1 MAASTSLR
9 LVQDTPGALDA
20 SASPAQTL
28 VRARG
33 LRKTYRTPDGE
44 VETLKPLDFDIQAG
58 EFVSVVGPSGC
69 GKSTLMK
76 LVAGLLP
83 TSGGELKLN
92 GHEVRGPQ
100 TDVGIVFQS
109 ALLLPWRKVVDNIL
123 LQAEIRGLPMAA
135 ARERAAALIEMAGLK
150 GFEHKY
156 PWQLSGGMQ
165 QRVAILRALLHDP
178 PVLLMDE
185 PFGALDA
192 MTREKMNL
200 ELQRIWLAGTAGAR
214 KTVLLITHSIPE
226 AIFLSDRVFVMS
238 ERPGRIAAVYTI
250 DLPRPRSLDVM
261 GSEAFAAYARQ
272 LRAHFYAQ
280 GHLDAH

>member
-1 MAASTSLR
+1 MTSGASNVVPLDLAARAASLATAAAPVLIES
-9 LVQDTPGALDA
+9 
-20 SASPAQTL
+20 
-28 VRARG
+28 RG
-33 LRKTYRTPDGE
+33 VRKTYRTREGDT
-44 VETLKPLDFDIQAG
+44 ETLKPLDFSIRAG

-76 LVAGLLP
+76 MVAGLLP
-83 TSGGELKLN
+83 ISGGELELAGKP
-92 GHEVRGPQ
+92 VRGPQ

-109 ALLLPWRKVVDNIL
+109 ALLLPWRRVIDNIL
-123 LQAEIRGLPMAA
+123 LQAEIRNLPMAA

-150 GFEHKY
+150 GFEQKY

-178 PVLLMDE
+178 SVLLMDE

-192 MTREKMNL
+192 MTRERMNL
-200 ELQRIWLAGTAGAR
+200 ELQRIWMTSR

-238 ERPGRIAAVYTI
+238 ERPGRIVEVCDI
-250 DLPRPRSLDVM
+250 DLPRPRPLDVM
-261 GSEAFAAYARQ
+261 GTEAFAAYARR
-272 LRAHFYAQ
+272 LRAHFFAQ
-280 GHLDAH
+280 GTLDAH

>member
-1 MAASTSLR
+1 M
-9 LVQDTPGALDA
+9 
-20 SASPAQTL
+20 SASVLPLRAPERATAPAAAAAAATL
-28 VRARG
+28 IRG
-33 LRKTYRTPDGE
+33 AGVRKTYRTQDGE

-76 LVAGLLP
+76 MVAGLLP
-83 TSGGELKLN
+83 ISGGELELSGKA
-92 GHEVRGPQ
+92 VRGPQ

-109 ALLLPWRKVVDNIL
+109 ALLLPWRRVLDNIL
-123 LQAEIRGLPMAA
+123 LQAEMRGLPMAA
-135 ARERAAALIEMAGLK
+135 ARERALKLIEMAGLS
-150 GFEHKY
+150 GFENKY

-192 MTREKMNL
+192 MTRERMNL
-200 ELQRIWLAGTAGAR
+200 ELQRIWMAAG

-226 AIFLSDRVFVMS
+226 AIFLSDRVLVMS
-238 ERPGRIAAVYTI
+238 ERPGRIVASYDIA
-250 DLPRPRSLDVM
+250 LPRPRTLDVM
-261 GSEAFAAYARQ
+261 GSEPFAAYART
-272 LRAHFYAQ
+272 LRAHFFAQ
-280 GHLDAH
+280 GTLDAH

>member
-1 MAASTSLR
+1 MTAVVNNIVALERGARTRADAAPVLIK
-9 LVQDTPGALDA
+9 G
-20 SASPAQTL
+20 
-28 VRARG
+28 RAVH
-33 LRKTYRTPDGE
+33 KTYRTREGD
-44 VETLKPLDFDIQAG
+44 VETLKPLDFDIRAG

-76 LVAGLLP
+76 MVAGLLP
-83 TSGGELKLN
+83 ISGGALEVS
-92 GHEVRGPQ
+92 GQAVRGPQ

-109 ALLLPWRKVVDNIL
+109 ALLLPWRRVLDNIL

-135 ARERAAALIEMAGLK
+135 ARKRAQALIEMAGLQ
-150 GFEHKY
+150 GFEQKY

-178 PVLLMDE
+178 SVLLMDE

-192 MTREKMNL
+192 MTRERMNL
-200 ELQRIWLAGTAGAR
+200 ELQRIWMNSR

-238 ERPGRIAAVYTI
+238 ERPGRIVQVYDI
-250 DLPRPRSLDVM
+250 NLPRPRPLDVM
-261 GSEAFAAYARQ
+261 GTEAFAAYARS

-280 GHLDAH
+280 GQLDAH

>member
-1 MAASTSLR
+1 MTASVLPLQRPLAGAA
-9 LVQDTPGALDA
+9 P
-20 SASPAQTL
+20 PTL
-28 VRARG
+28 IRG
-33 LRKTYRTPDGE
+33 NGVHKTYRTQDGE
-44 VETLKPLDFDIQAG
+44 VETLKPLDFEIRAG

-76 LVAGLLP
+76 MVAGLLP
-83 TSGGELKLN
+83 ISGGELELSGKP
-92 GHEVRGPQ
+92 VRGPQ

-109 ALLLPWRKVVDNIL
+109 ALLLPWRRVLDNIL
-123 LQAEIRGLPMAA
+123 LQAEIRGLPMDA
-135 ARERAAALIEMAGLK
+135 ARERARSLMKMAGLE
-150 GFEHKY
+150 GFEQKY

-192 MTREKMNL
+192 MTRERMNL
-200 ELQRIWLAGTAGAR
+200 ELQRIWMGSK

-238 ERPGRIAAVYTI
+238 ERPGRIVQVYDI
-250 DLPRPRSLDVM
+250 DLPRPRPLDVM
-261 GSEAFAAYARQ
+261 GTEAFASYARQ
-272 LRAHFYAQ
+272 LRAHFFAQ
-280 GHLDAH
+280 GTLDAH